1 MQWINGKFLKSTQP
15 EHIICSCQPLYPARM
30 LVGNVCR
37 GWSALIVTFVPS
49 LGLDLI
55 DHCLRPRGN
64 QEEQHL

>member
-1 MQWINGKFLKSTQP
+1 MQWINGKFPKSTQP
-15 EHIICSCQPLYPARM
+15 EHIIWPREPLYPARV
-30 LVGNVCR
+30 LVGNVGR
-37 GWSALIVTFVPS
+37 GLSALSVTFVPS